1 MINCK
6 ECGKEISNKAK
17 TCPSCGSPVTKN
29 IGCWGLILAIVF
41 IGFIISII
49 VSSTTSTPTHSSGTE
64 RVTDSSLRMDSE
76 VAVKML
82 IENKFIHKIELNL
95 NRAYVNWYM
104 WNSMDVEKK
113 EAVSKAIAFYCGYQK
128 GTGLF
133 WADIYDWRSGK
144 KLANYSHSW
153 GFKIY

>member
-1 MINCK
+1 MAMINCK

-17 TCPSCGSPVTKN
+17 TCPNCGSPVTKN
-29 IGCWGLILAIVF
+29 IGCGWLILVIVF
-41 IGFIISII
+41 VVFIIII
-49 VSSTTSTPTHSSGTE
+49 FNLNNPTSTSIRSSGTKKI
-64 RVTDSSLRMDSE
+64 DSE

-82 IENKFIHKIELNL
+82 IENKFIHKIEPEL
-95 NRAYVNWYM
+95 NRAYVNWYI

-128 GTGLF
+128 GTELF
-133 WADIYDWRSGK
+133 WADIYDWHSGK

-153 GFKIY
+153 GFKIYQ